1 MKNTLLFSV
10 IIPVYNRA
18 HLITKAI
25 NSVIQQNYSNWE
37 IILVD
42 DCSTDNIKEVISNFK
57 DERIRFY
64 ELPVN
69 KGNAGARNEG
79 VRRSKGDY
87 IFFLDSDD
95 EMEVKC
101 LKLFSEL
108 INSKP
113 RTKFAFGGY
122 YILNTETGRKTTKM
136 WKPDSEKSFLKE
148 LKIGT
153 GCGLMVKKDC
163 FDKIGYFDER
173 LRVAVDTDWLIRLE
187 KEYPFEVIDDY
198 LVTVYKHPEERV
210 RNDKGQLLKSY
221 EIILQKNQ
229 KEIYSDPDILFKFLY
244 KMQWLNYRSNNL
256 KNGNR
261 LFFRQWKQGIFKT
274 KSFISFVLYNCLPLK
289 FARNIHNKK
298 SGSTI

>member
-1 MKNTLLFSV
+1 M

-42 DCSTDNIKEVISNFK
+42 YCSTDNIKEVISNFK

-136 WKPDSEKSFLKE
+136 WKPDSEKSFL
-148 LKIGT
+148 
-153 GCGLMVKKDC
+153 
-163 FDKIGYFDER
+163 
-173 LRVAVDTDWLIRLE
+173 
-187 KEYPFEVIDDY
+187 
-198 LVTVYKHPEERV
+198 
-210 RNDKGQLLKSY
+210 
-221 EIILQKNQ
+221 
-229 KEIYSDPDILFKFLY
+229 
-244 KMQWLNYRSNNL
+244 RSI
-256 KNGNR
+256 K
-261 LFFRQWKQGIFKT
+261 
-274 KSFISFVLYNCLPLK
+274 
-289 FARNIHNKK
+289 
-298 SGSTI
+298 

>member
-1 MKNTLLFSV
+1 
-10 IIPVYNRA
+10 
-18 HLITKAI
+18 
-25 NSVIQQNYSNWE
+25 
-37 IILVD
+37 
-42 DCSTDNIKEVISNFK
+42 
-57 DERIRFY
+57 
-64 ELPVN
+64 
-69 KGNAGARNEG
+69 
-79 VRRSKGDY
+79 
-87 IFFLDSDD
+87 
-95 EMEVKC
+95 
-101 LKLFSEL
+101 
-108 INSKP
+108 
-113 RTKFAFGGY
+113 
-122 YILNTETGRKTTKM
+122 
-136 WKPDSEKSFLKE
+136 
-148 LKIGT
+148 
-153 GCGLMVKKDC
+153 MVKKDC

-261 LFFRQWKQGIFKT
+261 LVFRQWKQGIFKT